1 MAPGSLEHSP
11 PSYGRRPGRGWRG
24 GRPPHS
30 TRHPWTSGVIAI
42 TADEQSDEEDA
53 APVLNPSHEAVDKV
67 GSEEEEAGQELEQAS
82 HPDHHLH
89 PLLDSG
95 AQRQGHMG
103 ARAR

>member
-1 MAPGSLEHSP
+1 MEGGEVGGGEGRVPPTVLAIPGQ
-11 PSYGRRPGRGWRG
+11 
-24 GRPPHS
+24 
-30 TRHPWTSGVIAI
+30 V
-42 TADEQSDEEDA
+42 DEQSEEEDA